1 LPPFIFNPAPKRSK
15 PRTGLGKLV
24 AMTEY
29 PERQVARAAG
39 WSRRTGAFSAVL
51 LITAWVGHH
60 YGLVETGGF
69 LWVLALVAILAAF
82 ALLFAGFA
90 LARLWSHGAIG
101 GRNLSVG
108 ALLAVLV
115 LAPYGYAGYRIASY
129 PPLRD
134 ISTDLDNPPRLDVST
149 RTPAMNALSAPTPGE
164 ARLQADVYPL
174 VTGHRYDLPFDE
186 TVDAVENVLDG
197 RGWTIVGDLPAPQ
210 EGQIEVTI
218 NALATSLGLDLPS
231 DVAIRITADGETTLV
246 DMRSA
251 SRYGRHDLGD
261 NAQRITSFLTELDQ
275 EVSAQIGA
283 TAAQ

>member
-1 LPPFIFNPAPKRSK
+1 
-15 PRTGLGKLV
+15 
-24 AMTEY
+24 MTAY

-51 LITAWVGHH
+51 LLTAWGGHH

-69 LWVLALVAILAAF
+69 LWVLALVALLALL

-101 GRNLSVG
+101 GRDLSVG

-115 LAPYGYAGYRIASY
+115 LVPYGVAGYRMASY
-129 PPLRD
+129 PTLRD
-134 ISTDLDNPPRLDVST
+134 VSTDLDNPPRLDISS
-149 RTPAMNALSAPTPGE
+149 RTAGMNVLAPLTPGE
-164 ARLQADVYPL
+164 ERLQAEIYPA

-186 TVDAVENVLDG
+186 TLAAVQTVFDR
-197 RGWTIVGDLPAPQ
+197 RGWTIVGEMPEPQ
-210 EGQIEVTI
+210 EGQTEATI
-218 NALATSLGLDLPS
+218 AALATSFVLDLPA
-231 DVAIRITADGETTLV
+231 DVAVRITTDGETTLV

-261 NAQRITSFLTELDQ
+261 NAERIVAFLAELDQ
-275 EVSAQIGA
+275 EVAAQIGT